1 MIELEKR
8 HMKNSQF
15 CLMDGASMFVQWMG
29 PRVVTDRISVASL
42 GNESATTVSNL
53 ILIFN

>member
-1 MIELEKR
+1 
-8 HMKNSQF
+8 MKNSLF
-15 CLMDGASMFVQWMG
+15 CLMDGACMYVQWMG